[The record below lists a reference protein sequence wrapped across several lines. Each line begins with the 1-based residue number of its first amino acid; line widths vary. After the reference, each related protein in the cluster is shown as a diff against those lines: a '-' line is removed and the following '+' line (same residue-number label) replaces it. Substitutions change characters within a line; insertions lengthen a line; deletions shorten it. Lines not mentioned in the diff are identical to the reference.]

1 MLMYE
6 MIMFCNK
13 FTTCM
18 SMSTTTGRN
27 LRVVFNYCM
36 TCVSI
41 TKRHVIALLY
51 HYALAI
57 VVEAIIGRRPR
68 RNDGDQGVEPVTME
82 IMMMLWIWR
91 SKARDGDGHIISHIL
106 IACDV
111 YPLCILFFLE

>member
-1 MLMYE
+1 MSMYE

-18 SMSTTTGRN
+18 SMSTTTDRS

-41 TKRHVIALLY
+41 TKRHVIALLN

-57 VVEAIIGRRPR
+57 VVEAIVGKMTPTLRWRSR
-68 RNDGDQGVEPVTME
+68 CRAGDDGDHADALEME
-82 IMMMLWIWR
+82 IKSTR
-91 SKARDGDGHIISHIL
+91 
-106 IACDV
+106 
-111 YPLCILFFLE
+111 

>member
-18 SMSTTTGRN
+18 SMSTTTGKS
-27 LRVVFNYCM
+27 LRVVFIYYM

-51 HYALAI
+51 CYELAI
-57 VVEAIIGRRPR
+57 VVEAIVRETTLTQRWRSRCRVGD
-68 RNDGDQGVEPVTME
+68 DGDHVVALEME
-82 IMMMLWIWR
+82 IKTPR
-91 SKARDGDGHIISHIL
+91 
-106 IACDV
+106 
-111 YPLCILFFLE
+111 